1 MQEEEEEGNSW
12 QCQCLALECITALL
26 SAPGLRPISQSA
38 PKLSSSS
45 SLSSSPSSSKEF
57 AYFGPKTHCTKSF
70 YDNGRRITGQLQ
82 QMYCVCY
89 LGACKRGALPTIDRK
104 IGRFATHSQ
113 CTTVQSK
120 CTNTPIVQYM
130 KAPVHNDLLVY
141 KSNCPPF
148 AVQIPLKSI

>member
-1 MQEEEEEGNSW
+1 MLVLEEEEEGISW

-45 SLSSSPSSSKEF
+45 SLSSSKEF
-57 AYFGPKTHCTKSF
+57 AYFGPKTNCTKSF

-82 QMYCVCY
+82 QMSCVCY

-120 CTNTPIVQYM
+120 CTNTPNVQYM
-130 KAPVHNDLLVY
+130 KAPVHQ
-141 KSNCPPF
+141 CPPS
-148 AVQIPLKSI
+148 VEI